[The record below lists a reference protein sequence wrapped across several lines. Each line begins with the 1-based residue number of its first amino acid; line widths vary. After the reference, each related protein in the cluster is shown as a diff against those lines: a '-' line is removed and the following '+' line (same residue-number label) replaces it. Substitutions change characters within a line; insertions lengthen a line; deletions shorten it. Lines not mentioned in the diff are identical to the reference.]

1 MWWGGAA
8 TLMNPKS
15 TMKTVRLS
23 LGFCVVLLLGCQSL
37 HAAVA
42 NEGRASLPVPVQP
55 AAVEAQAS
63 LASIITECER
73 GTWEAFRKQD
83 PVAYRALCCPEFYE
97 ISSSGTLHTLTDV
110 LTSMKTLQTKFYTM
124 EEVVV
129 TPMAENVCL
138 IRYRITVQYSEGG
151 TDEPVSKAH
160 ASEVWV
166 KRAGK
171 WLAATYQE
179 TPLKP

>member
-1 MWWGGAA
+1 
-8 TLMNPKS
+8 MNLKS
-15 TMKTVRLS
+15 TMKTIPLS
-23 LGFCVVLLLGCQSL
+23 LGFCVALLLGDQSL

-42 NEGRASLPVPVQP
+42 NEGTASRPVPLQP
-55 AAVEAQAS
+55 AAVEAKAS

-97 ISSSGTLHTLTDV
+97 ISSAGTLHTLAEV
-110 LTSMKTLQTKFYTM
+110 LTSMKTIQTKFYTM
-124 EEVVV
+124 EDVVV
-129 TPMAENVCL
+129 TQFAENVCL
-138 IRYRITVQYSEGG
+138 IRYLVTVQYSEDGK
-151 TDEPVSKAH
+151 DEPVSKAH
-160 ASEVWV
+160 ASAVWV
-166 KRAGK
+166 KRGGK